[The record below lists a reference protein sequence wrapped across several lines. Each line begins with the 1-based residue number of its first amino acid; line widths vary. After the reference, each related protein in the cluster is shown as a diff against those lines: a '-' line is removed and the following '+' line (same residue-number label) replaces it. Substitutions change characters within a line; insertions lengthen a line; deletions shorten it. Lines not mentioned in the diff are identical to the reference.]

1 MRFTAAFLYFVVP
14 IGQKMEFDVL
24 NNLSF
29 RAKLAMPVVLVTLIF
44 IIIFIFVV
52 RSFNQQAEF
61 SLLYT
66 QAIQPV
72 VADLDDGY
80 RDAYQVT
87 NAIKSLI
94 IANGNPEQ
102 IKKYVNEYNDDAP
115 RARARMMASQKLI
128 DSGFIDK
135 QYQAHIDDMAKNF
148 DTWFTLTKPYVA
160 QPEQAP
166 AIFSENG
173 DKLEQAFDNMRVAL
187 KRVQSDL
194 SESEDL
200 FKQKQITAIDNTKL
214 MMEVAGAF
222 AIIVAIFLTWLLANI
237 IIAPVKRLTKAMKNI
252 ASGEGDLTARVPV
265 ETQDEI
271 GDLAASF
278 NTFTQKIQET
288 ITEVIISSN
297 AVRAEMTNIQSITQG
312 VAHGASSQQLES
324 DAVATAVHELS
335 ATSETVSQNAQDAA
349 NASQEANSEASS
361 AKTIITTTV
370 TSIKSLS
377 DELAQ
382 AAKVINTLEHDVG
395 DIASILDVIRGIA
408 DQTNLLA
415 LNAAIEAARAGEQ
428 GRGFA
433 VVADEVRSLASKTQ
447 ASTGKIQSMI
457 EKLQNGAKQAVSVM
471 TSSQESGQQTAA
483 QANEAG
489 ASLNAIVEAIAMIND
504 INLQIATAA
513 KEQNHVSEEVSSNV
527 QRIADNSHQVVE
539 MVSSAENACESLAQ
553 QCENLDS
560 LVAQFKV

>member
-1 MRFTAAFLYFVVP
+1 M
-14 IGQKMEFDVL
+14 L

-29 RAKLAMPVVLVTLIF
+29 RTKLAIPVVLVTLIF
-44 IIIFIFVV
+44 VIIFTFVV
-52 RSFNQQAEF
+52 HRFNQQAEF
-61 SLLYT
+61 SILYT
-66 QAIQPV
+66 QEVQPV

-80 RDAYQVT
+80 RDAYQVS
-87 NAIKSLI
+87 NAIKSLV
-94 IANGNPEQ
+94 IANGDPAL
-102 IKKYVNEYNDDAP
+102 IRKYVNEYNDDAP

-128 DSGFIDK
+128 DSGFIDSK
-135 QYQAHIDDMAKNF
+135 YQIHVDEMGKTF
-148 DTWFTLTKPYVA
+148 DIWLNMTKPFLA
-160 QPEQAP
+160 NPEQATLLF
-166 AIFSENG
+166 ARHGTE
-173 DKLEQAFDNMRVAL
+173 LEHAFDTMRTAL
-187 KRVQSDL
+187 KRVQTDL
-194 SESEDL
+194 SETVDQ
-200 FKQKQITAIDNTKL
+200 FKQAQETAIQNTKL
-214 MMEVAGAF
+214 MIEAAGAL
-222 AIIVAIFLTWLLANI
+222 AILAAIFLTWLLGNI
-237 IIAPVKRLTKAMKNI
+237 IIAPVNRLTKAMKNI

-265 ETQDEI
+265 ESQDEI
-271 GDLAASF
+271 GKLADSF
-278 NTFTQKIQET
+278 NTFTQRIQET

-297 AVRAEMTNIQSITQG
+297 AVRSEMTNIQSITQG
-312 VAHGASSQQLES
+312 VAHGASNQQLES

-349 NASQEANSEASS
+349 NASQEANNEATC
-361 AKTIITTTV
+361 AKKIITATV
-370 TSIKSLS
+370 TSIQSLS
-377 DELAQ
+377 NELAQ
-382 AAKVINTLEHDVG
+382 AANVINTLEHDVG

-447 ASTGKIQSMI
+447 ASTGKIQAMI
-457 EKLQNGAKQAVSVM
+457 EKLQSGAKQAVSVM

-489 ASLNAIVEAIAMIND
+489 ASLNAIVAAIAMIND
-504 INLQIATAA
+504 INIQIATAA
-513 KEQNHVSEEVSSNV
+513 KEQNHVSEEVSNNV